1 MKDDPHLLFVKYEDM
16 KKDFPSSVKTIA
28 AFLEKELTDD
38 HLARVLTSCS
48 LESMRKSL
56 AESDES
62 DAWRQNIVRKGVIG
76 DWKNHFSAEESAK
89 FDQRYRERMTGS
101 GLEFEFE

>member
-1 MKDDPHLLFVKYEDM
+1 MHRKLQPQKE
-16 KKDFPSSVKTIA
+16 DFPPSVKTIA

-38 HLARVLTSCS
+38 HLAR
-48 LESMRKSL
+48 
-56 AESDES
+56 
-62 DAWRQNIVRKGVIG
+62 IVG

-89 FDQRYRERMTGS
+89 FEQKYRKRMAGS